1 MMSNEMSFE
10 ALINEI
16 LDEIRFEEKIEE
28 EMKAF
33 NTTGYNLFNKYRENL
48 LEYWKDGHGEMLVL
62 IYEMQGFLD
71 CLTMQNLIQKE
82 NYMYLVDCFREKLK
96 MIRSK

>member
-1 MMSNEMSFE
+1 MTFE
-10 ALINEI
+10 ELVNDILNEI
-16 LDEIRFEEKIEE
+16 KMEEKIEE

-33 NTTGYNLFNKYRENL
+33 NINGYNLFNEYRNNL

-62 IYEMQGFLD
+62 ISEMQGFLD

-82 NYMYLVDCFREKLK
+82 NYMYLIDCFSEKLK
-96 MIRSK
+96 MIRIK